1 MVLNHHELPG
11 NVMKINSLID
21 RLVIRSFK
29 SIVDQKISLGQVN
42 VLIGANGSGKS
53 NILEALGVLSAAA
66 SGRVD
71 DESLQRRGVRPGVP
85 RLYKNA
91 FPKRIPPEIY
101 FEAHT
106 SRASY
111 TVSLLNPRE
120 SPEPAWKYKSENLQ
134 GDNQHVVSR
143 GIRTKGVN
151 GEQGLAALKLVEL
164 DESHPA
170 SQLTAL
176 LRDYAIY
183 TPNTL
188 MLRGLAPDPQT
199 RQPVGLSGGR
209 LAEAMKELQSLSAGD
224 DWLADALDDV
234 TGMIDWIRDFDTTDT
249 PGNILSA
256 TIPRTRLVLRFRD
269 RYMRETSNT
278 LTAYDASEGSL
289 YILFCAA
296 LALSPKTPQCIAI
309 DNLDQVLNPRLA
321 RKLVRSLCQWVT
333 DNPKPRQLLFTA
345 HNPAVLDGLPLQ
357 DDRVRLFAVDR
368 NSEGH
373 TQVQRVVISDE
384 LRQLSEEKGWPLSRL
399 WVMGNLGGVPNV

>member
-1 MVLNHHELPG
+1 
-11 NVMKINSLID
+11 MKINSSID

-29 SIVDQKISLGQVN
+29 SIVAQEISLGQVN

-53 NILEALGVLSAAA
+53 NILEAFGVLSAAA

-91 FPKRIPPEIY
+91 FPIRIPPEIY
-101 FEAHT
+101 FEAHA
-106 SRASY
+106 SNASY
-111 TVSLLNPRE
+111 TVSLLNPLE
-120 SPEPAWKYKSENLQ
+120 SPKPAWEYKSENLQ
-134 GDNQHVVSR
+134 GDNQQVVSR
-143 GIRTKGVN
+143 GIRTRGVN

-170 SQLTAL
+170 SQLIAL

-224 DWLADALDDV
+224 EVLADALDDV
-234 TGMIDWIRDFDTTDT
+234 TDMIDWIRDFDTTDT

-296 LALSPKTPQCIAI
+296 LALSPKTPKCIAI

-333 DNPKPRQLLFTA
+333 TNPEPRQLLFTA

-399 WVMGNLGGVPNV
+399 WVMGHLGGVPNV